1 MKKILIIIYV
11 NLLSAVGLGG
21 SSLEVD
27 ASSFAYNG
35 SGIATNNNISIN
47 PASILSN
54 TNNKLTFS
62 YNKWFDK
69 VKGNMLRHEFDNKYI
84 SLNSYELDDIDL
96 WGDTPDIKP
105 MGSFGTHFV
114 SLAYGHGLMVNNIRL
129 GIQFSGVHSRL
140 YKEKTTA
147 LLFSVGLKYD
157 LLKNIKIGSTVKNFG
172 YINSNL
178 EKNKIPFSYGL
189 GFAYNI
195 DYLKSQVMF
204 DYINNDLYGESFK
217 VALNSQ
223 ISFLKFIFAISS
235 NQHKAL
241 SFDRKI
247 FISGGFE
254 FKYRNLAFTYGII
267 QQEDESLGL
276 PQAFQI
282 TWHY

>member
-21 SSLEVD
+21 LSLEVD

-35 SGIATNNNISIN
+35 SGIATNNNVSIN

-114 SLAYGHGLMVNNIRL
+114 SLAYGHGLMVNNIRK
-129 GIQFSGVHSRL
+129 QFKGVN
-140 YKEKTTA
+140 
-147 LLFSVGLKYD
+147 FD
-157 LLKNIKIGSTVKNFG
+157 LL
-172 YINSNL
+172 
-178 EKNKIPFSYGL
+178 YGL
-189 GFAYNI
+189 PGQTLETFRNTI
-195 DYLKSQVMF
+195 KSST
-204 DYINNDLYGESFK
+204 DTAKFK
-217 VALNSQ
+217 V
-223 ISFLKFIFAISS
+223 SFLAVVKVFTPISS
-235 NQHKAL
+235 FFLLNN
-241 SFDRKI
+241 
-247 FISGGFE
+247 GPPE
-254 FKYRNLAFTYGII
+254 F
-267 QQEDESLGL
+267 
-276 PQAFQI
+276 P
-282 TWHY
+282 